1 MLILVVYFRK
11 ILRLLFSTYD
21 FFYLVILIQVGLM
34 VETGKY
40 ENLLAAF

>member
-40 ENLLAAF
+40 ENLLASF